1 MNQYCVGVDVG
12 GTTVKCGIFTLT
24 GVLMDKWEVPTRKE
38 EDGKYI
44 LPDVAD
50 ALKKRLC
57 EKGIELTDIE
67 GIGIGVPGPV
77 EPNGYVHVCV
87 NLGWHDHW
95 PAKEMQ
101 KLMGG
106 KIRCAVGN
114 DANVAA
120 LGEMW
125 QGGGKGH
132 DNLVMVTL
140 GTGVGGAEC
149 P

>member
-77 EPNGYVHVCV
+77 GPNG
-87 NLGWHDHW
+87 
-95 PAKEMQ
+95 
-101 KLMGG
+101 
-106 KIRCAVGN
+106 
-114 DANVAA
+114 
-120 LGEMW
+120 
-125 QGGGKGH
+125 
-132 DNLVMVTL
+132 
-140 GTGVGGAEC
+140 
-149 P
+149 